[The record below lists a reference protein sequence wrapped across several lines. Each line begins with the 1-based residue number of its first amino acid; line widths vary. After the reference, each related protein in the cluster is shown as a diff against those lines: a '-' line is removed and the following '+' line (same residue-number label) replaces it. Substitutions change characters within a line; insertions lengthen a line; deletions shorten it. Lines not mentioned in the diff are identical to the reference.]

1 MKPLRPLLMT
11 FLFAA
16 TAFAGC
22 LDATT
27 DDATSPAGEL
37 SPLID
42 VSPAFLAVREAMADV
57 PCMKEDSRTA
67 TTKNMLELNLDPL
80 DQMAGSHS
88 HAELDIHEDLLMD
101 SIHNAKGFVL
111 ADISDPLDIKELG
124 FLEDTRT
131 QVPVRGAETTLDLKF
146 STDGQNAYLAYSDAV
161 AVADISDPTNPKLV
175 HTQMNPQGYTAQAHM
190 IYAAKIKDTEYV
202 FVFPSISGVHAV
214 VHKLVGSGPTA
225 KLEFVTMYTYVTPM
239 APSAQPTA
247 PHDGYVAWDPVVN
260 HNLLYTANS
269 FYGVQ
274 VINVD
279 DPAKP
284 ETLATIPANADGSPT
299 GAAPTFYHTVQ
310 VGWVDGKR
318 IIVTSA
324 EVGYNTM
331 KIFDATNFDDIKF
344 LGQWVFDEMNPSN
357 MQHNLQIVNGTLF
370 EAHYGQGLFG
380 FDLAAYVA
388 KPTEEIPIIFHYQ
401 PQGSIWDVV
410 IRKGV
415 AYVSGPGVGAIGY
428 GCFTPGDATLSS
440 DG

>member
-1 MKPLRPLLMT
+1 MTPLRPLLIT

-22 LDATT
+22 LDA
-27 DDATSPAGEL
+27 ATNDTGPQAGEL
-37 SPLID
+37 SPLMDI
-42 VSPAFLAVREAMADV
+42 SPAFLAIREAMVDV
-57 PCMKEDSRTA
+57 PCMDESSKTE
-67 TTKNMLELNLDPL
+67 TTKNVLELNLDPL
-80 DQMAGSHS
+80 DQLAGSHS
-88 HAELDIHEDLLMD
+88 HAELDIHDDLLLD
-101 SIHNAKGFVL
+101 SIHDAKGFVI

-124 FLEDTRT
+124 FLRDTRT

-146 STDGQNAYLAYSDAV
+146 STDGRNAYLAYSDAV
-161 AVADISDPTNPKLV
+161 AVADISDPAQPKLV
-175 HTQMNPQGYTAQAHM
+175 DTEMNPQGYTAQAHM
-190 IYAAKIKDTEYV
+190 IYPAKIKDTEYV

-225 KLEFVTMYTYVTPM
+225 KLEYVTMYTYASPT
-239 APSAQPTA
+239 APTAQPTA

-260 HNLLYTANS
+260 HHLLYTANS

-274 VINVD
+274 IINVD

-284 ETLATIPANADGSPT
+284 QTLATIPANADGSPT
-299 GAAPTFYHTVQ
+299 GAAPTFYHSVQ
-310 VGWVDGKR
+310 VAWIDGKR
-318 IIVTSA
+318 IVVTSA

-331 KIFDATNFDDIKF
+331 KIFDATNFDDVQF
-344 LGQWVFDEMNPSN
+344 LGQWVFDEMNPTN
-357 MQHNLQIVNGTLF
+357 MQHNIQIVNGTLF

-388 KPTEEIPIIFHYQ
+388 KPTSEIPIIFHYQ

-410 IRKGV
+410 VRKGI
-415 AYVSGPGVGAIGY
+415 AYVSGPGVTAVGY
-428 GCFTPGDATLSS
+428 GCFTPGDLTLSS